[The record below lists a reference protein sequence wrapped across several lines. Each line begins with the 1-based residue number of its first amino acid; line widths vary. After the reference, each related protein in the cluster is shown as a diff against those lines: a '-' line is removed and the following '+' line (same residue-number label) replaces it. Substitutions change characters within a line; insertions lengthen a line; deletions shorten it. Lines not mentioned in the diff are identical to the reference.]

1 MVTIPP
7 SNQATKQVRLA
18 QVLASKP
25 GLQQIKQE
33 ASSAWHRLG
42 LATNHLGLHPRPH
55 LAPSLDSARSGN
67 SHYLQVPVSTD
78 HPYVILEASNLS
90 CRFLLFMKIII
101 LLCWSIWTIRNNLQ
115 LPEFDTNSCSA
126 GKFSS
131 LSLPGQSCEQT
142 RITSL

>member
-78 HPYVILEASNLS
+78 HPYVILEGFKS
-90 CRFLLFMKIII
+90 
-101 LLCWSIWTIRNNLQ
+101 Q
-115 LPEFDTNSCSA
+115 LPVPSFHENYYLALLEYLDNKKQPSA
-126 GKFSS
+126 S
-131 LSLPGQSCEQT
+131 
-142 RITSL
+142 RI